1 VKVIARIFGLTL
13 FLFSL
18 NLVGQS
24 KADAAKTNEVTA
36 KDTPASQTLVQMAK
50 QKADDQKV
58 FEAKVSQAKAN
69 LDSTNKPLGEKLV
82 AVNNELTAKLKAD
95 KNYKSYFEQIASLQK
110 EMSDNNQKAQ
120 QAFSVDAGVLQ
131 GRVNSES
138 IQIEGLIPIVRKEN
152 GFSDSVTFD
161 AATGKWSEK
170 K

>member
-1 VKVIARIFGLTL
+1 VKAIARIFGLTL

-69 LDSTNKPLGEKLV
+69 LDSTNKPLAEKL
-82 AVNNELTAKLKAD
+82 
-95 KNYKSYFEQIASLQK
+95 
-110 EMSDNNQKAQ
+110 SDNNQKAQ
-120 QAFSVDAGVLQ
+120 QAFSADAGVLQ
-131 GRVNSES
+131 NKVNSEAV
-138 IQIEGLIPIVRKEN
+138 QIEGLIPVVRKEN
-152 GFSDSVTFD
+152 GFSDSTTFD